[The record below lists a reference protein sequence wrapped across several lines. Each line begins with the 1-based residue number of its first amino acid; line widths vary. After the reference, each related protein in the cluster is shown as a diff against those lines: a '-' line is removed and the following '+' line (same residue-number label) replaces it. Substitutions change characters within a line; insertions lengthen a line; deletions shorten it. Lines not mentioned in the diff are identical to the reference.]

1 MRIHTYTAM
10 NKILP
15 VLLAFLITGTTTNAQ
30 GKKSKKQNNKLPNI
44 IYIYADDLG
53 YAELG
58 SYGQQKIKT
67 PNLDKMAAD
76 GMRFTQHYTSIPV
89 CAPARAMLMTGK
101 NGGKSYIRGNHELGG
116 FPDSTER
123 GQMPLKA
130 EEFTVAELLKQ
141 KGYTTALT
149 GKWGLGMHNTEGSP
163 NNQGFDYYYGYL
175 DQKQAHNYYPTHLWE
190 NGKWDSLH
198 QPFITVHKRLD
209 STTATDKDFDYFTG
223 KTYAPEKMTEK
234 ALTFIDQNKATPFFL
249 YMPYTIP
256 HVSLQA
262 PVEYVKQYIGLFNE
276 RPYYGQQG
284 YSSTKYPLSTYAAMI
299 TYLDAQVGIIMQHIK
314 ELGLDD
320 NTLIMFSSDNGP
332 SFNGGVDVKF
342 FNSVAGLRGL
352 KMDVYE
358 GGIRMPFIARWPGK
372 IKAGSVSDLVSVQY
386 DLMATLADLTGQQAP
401 PNDGVSYLPTLL
413 GKAKQQKDREYIYFE
428 YPEKGGQV
436 AIRMGNW
443 KGVRTNVR
451 KNKNAPW
458 QLYDLSTDVN
468 ETKDIAQQHPAIIE
482 RFKAIQKKEHHTAV
496 LKEWEFLDE

>member
-1 MRIHTYTAM
+1 MKA
-10 NKILP
+10 ILSI
-15 VLLAFLITGTTTNAQ
+15 VMACILVTGNGSVQAQ
-30 GKKSKKQNNKLPNI
+30 QKKQKSKLPNI

-58 SYGQQKIKT
+58 AYGQQKIKT
-67 PNLDKMAAD
+67 PNLDKMAAE

-141 KGYTTALT
+141 KGYATALT

-163 NNQGFDYYYGYL
+163 NNQGFDYFYGYL

-190 NGKWDSLH
+190 NDRWDSLH
-198 QPFITVHKRLD
+198 QPFITVHRKLD

-223 KTYAPEKMTEK
+223 KTYAPDKMTEK
-234 ALTFIDQNKATPFFL
+234 ALGFIDQHKNQPFFL

-262 PVEYVKQYIGLFNE
+262 PMDYVQQYIGLFKE

-284 YSSTKYPLSTYAAMI
+284 YASTKYPLSTYAAMI
-299 TYLDAQVGIIMQHIK
+299 TYLDAQVGIVMKHIK

-358 GGIRMPFIARWPGK
+358 GGIRMPFLARWPGK
-372 IKAGSVSDLVSVQY
+372 IKAGSISDLVSVQY
-386 DLMATLADLTGQQAP
+386 DLMATLADITGQQAP
-401 PNDGVSYLPTLL
+401 ANDGISYLPTLT
-413 GKAKQQKDREYIYFE
+413 GKPKQQKQREYIYFE

-436 AIRMGNW
+436 AIRMGDW

-458 QLYDLSTDVN
+458 QLYNLATDINETTDVA
-468 ETKDIAQQHPAIIE
+468 TAHPEIIE
-482 RFKAIQKKEHHTAV
+482 KFKVIQKKEHHPAV
-496 LKEWEFLDE
+496 LKEWEFLSE

>member
-1 MRIHTYTAM
+1 MHIYTTM
-10 NKILP
+10 NKTLL
-15 VLLAFLITGTTTNAQ
+15 VLLAFLVTGITVNAQ
-30 GKKSKKQNNKLPNI
+30 EKKSKKQNNKLPNI

-67 PNLDKMAAD
+67 PNLDKMAAE

-141 KGYTTALT
+141 KGYATALT

-209 STTATDKDFDYFTG
+209 STKATDKDFDYFTG

-234 ALTFIDQNKATPFFL
+234 ALAFIDQNKTKPFFL

-262 PVEYVKQYIGLFNE
+262 PMDYVQKYIGLFNE

-386 DLMATLADLTGQQAP
+386 DLMATLADLTGQKAP

-413 GKAKQQKDREYIYFE
+413 GKNKQQKNREYIYFE

-436 AIRMGNW
+436 AIRMGKW

-458 QLYDLSTDVN
+458 QLYDLSADVN
-468 ETKDIAQQHPAIIE
+468 ETRDIAQQYPAVIE

>member
-1 MRIHTYTAM
+1 MKT
-10 NKILP
+10 ILSIIM
-15 VLLAFLITGTTTNAQ
+15 ACILIVDSGSAQ
-30 GKKSKKQNNKLPNI
+30 AQQKKQKNKLPNI

-58 SYGQQKIKT
+58 AYGQQKIKT
-67 PNLDKMAAD
+67 PNLDKMAAE

-141 KGYTTALT
+141 KGYATALT

-163 NNQGFDYYYGYL
+163 NNQGFDYFYGYL

-190 NGKWDSLH
+190 NDRWDSLH
-198 QPFITVHKRLD
+198 QPFITVHKKLD
-209 STTATDKDFDYFTG
+209 SATATDKDFDYFTG
-223 KTYAPEKMTEK
+223 KTYAPDKMTEK
-234 ALTFIDQNKATPFFL
+234 ALGFIDQHKNQPFFL

-262 PVEYVKQYIGLFNE
+262 PMDYVQQYIGLFNE
-276 RPYYGQQG
+276 KPYYGQQG
-284 YSSTKYPLSTYAAMI
+284 YASTKYPLSTYAAMI
-299 TYLDAQVGIIMQHIK
+299 TYLDAQVGMVMKHIK
-314 ELGLDD
+314 ELGLDH

-358 GGIRMPFIARWPGK
+358 GGIRMPFLARWPGK

-386 DLMATLADLTGQQAP
+386 DLMATLADITGQQAP
-401 PNDGVSYLPTLL
+401 PGDGVSYLPALT
-413 GKAKQQKDREYIYFE
+413 GKPKRQKQREYIYFE

-458 QLYDLSTDVN
+458 QLYNLATDIN
-468 ETKDIAQQHPAIIE
+468 ETTDIATAHPEIIE
-482 RFKAIQKKEHHTAV
+482 KFKAIQKKEHHPAV
-496 LKEWEFLDE
+496 IKEWEFLSE